1 MAHPFKCELTATRCR
16 NASRLFIVQTYF
28 FDIKDGVTVRDRS
41 GVSFRLD
48 SEAIEHSKMLARE
61 MRQRGRDR
69 EANLRVCV
77 TNESGSQIHEELVGP
92 DLAR

>member
-1 MAHPFKCELTATRCR
+1 M
-16 NASRLFIVQTYF
+16 QTYF
-28 FDIKDGVTVRDRS
+28 FDIRDGVTVRDRF
-41 GVSFRLD
+41 GVSLRLD

-61 MRQRGRDR
+61 MRQQGRGH

-92 DLAR
+92 ELPR